1 MKTAYLTIFIS
12 CSLALLTGCKKEEKR
27 GEASTQAA
35 AAEVTPKNHAADAD
49 KDIQEMNRL
58 VKAAGVKALAAA
70 TETKFAQLASGI
82 SRYKQTYGFYPNIG
96 DKYVTTADTLHDL
109 ADPTVNGKLVRALS
123 GHQPTGTALSAA
135 DRRALSRNAEEFA
148 TFDREDFD
156 RLAEFT
162 DSSLL
167 VDRFGNKKI
176 RVIFDTDNDKVIR
189 NISFKDLPEEISAA
203 ATSAGVKAR
212 VIIYTK
218 GENGAPD
225 VVVIQ

>member
-27 GEASTQAA
+27 GEASTQAT
-35 AAEVTPKNHAADAD
+35 AAEVTPKNHAANAD
-49 KDIQEMNRL
+49 KDIQELNRL
-58 VKAAGVKALAAA
+58 VQAAGVKTLASA
-70 TETKFAQLASGI
+70 TKIKFTQLASGV
-82 SRYKQTYGFYPNIG
+82 SFYKQIYGFYPNIG

-109 ADPTVNGKLVRALS
+109 ADPTVNGKFVRALS

-135 DRRALSRNAEEFA
+135 DRRSLNRNAEEFV

-176 RVIFDTDNDKVIR
+176 RVIFDTDNDRVIR
-189 NISFKDLPEEISAA
+189 NINSKDLPEEISAA
-203 ATSAGVKAR
+203 ATASGIKAR
-212 VIIYTK
+212 IIIYSK
-218 GENGAPD
+218 GENGVPD
-225 VVVIQ
+225 IVSIQ